1 MNLFVSNISKIV
13 RDEALKALFSE
24 FGEVI
29 SAKILTDKLTGESRG
44 FGFVDMASE
53 QHAQEAMRKLT
64 HAEFFGSKL
73 MVSKARPKPSAA
85 ERGKFM

>member
-1 MNLFVSNISKIV
+1 MNLFVANISKTV
-13 RDEALKALFSE
+13 KDSTLKALFSE

-29 SAKILTDKLTGESRG
+29 SAKVLMDKDTGESRG

-64 HAEFFGSKL
+64 NAEFFGRRL
-73 MVSKARPKPSAA
+73 TVSKARPKP
-85 ERGKFM
+85 

>member
-1 MNLFVSNISKIV
+1 MNLFVSNISKNV
-13 RDEALKALFSE
+13 KDEVLKALFSE

-29 SAKILTDKLTGESRG
+29 SAKVLTDKQTGESRG

-64 HAEFFGSKL
+64 NAEFFGRRL
-73 MVSKARPKPSAA
+73 LVSKARPKPSAY
-85 ERGKFM
+85 

>member
-1 MNLFVSNISKIV
+1 MNLFVNNISKKV
-13 RDEALKALFSE
+13 KDDVLKALFSE

-29 SAKILTDKLTGESRG
+29 SAKVLIDKQTGESRG

-64 HAEFFGSKL
+64 NAEFFGSKL
-73 MVSKARPKPSAA
+73 VVLKARPKPSY
-85 ERGKFM
+85 

>member
-1 MNLFVSNISKIV
+1 MNLFVAGISKTV
-13 RDEALKALFSE
+13 KDDALKALFSE

-29 SAKILTDKLTGESRG
+29 SAKVLIDKTTGESRG

-64 HAEFFGSKL
+64 NAEFFGRRL
-73 MVSKARPKPSAA
+73 IVSKARPKMSTY
-85 ERGKFM
+85 